1 MRRDRLPTSVF
12 LGFPGGSDG
21 KESACKAETGLGR
34 SPGGE
39 HGNPPTPGLDT
50 FLVIDGSSFNS
61 FLNFFFD
68 YLSIRNVTYIK
79 FSNLY
84 LARK

>member
-1 MRRDRLPTSVF
+1 M
-12 LGFPGGSDG
+12 GFPGGSDG
-21 KESACKAETGLGR
+21 KESACDAETGLGR

-39 HGNPPTPGLDT
+39 HGNPPSPGLDT
-50 FLVIDGSSFNS
+50 FLVRDDSSFNS
-61 FLNFFFD
+61 FLNFFCD

>member
-1 MRRDRLPTSVF
+1 MD
-12 LGFPGGSDG
+12 FPGGSDG
-21 KESACKAETGLGR
+21 KESAGKAETGLGR

-39 HGNPPTPGLDT
+39 HGNPPTPGPDI

-68 YLSIRNVTYIK
+68 YLSIRNVTYVK